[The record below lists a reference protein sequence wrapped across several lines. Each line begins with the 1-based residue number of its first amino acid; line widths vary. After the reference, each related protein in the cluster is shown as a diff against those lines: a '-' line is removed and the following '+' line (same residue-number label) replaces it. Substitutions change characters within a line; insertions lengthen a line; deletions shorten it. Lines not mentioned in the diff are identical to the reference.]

1 MTERE
6 LYDAILIECNK
17 VEAPTLL
24 LEDYVYF
31 ANKGVQQY
39 INQVYNRYDTDQQS
53 SDDLRILQNTAA
65 LKISK
70 DSQKN
75 FPIPKENSIFRVDL
89 PDDYMHILNC
99 IVRFNKVGGTNKC
112 NNEKQEISVMC
123 RRLTA
128 DQYPDIMNN
137 YYFKPSY
144 KNPYFYINNIKG
156 LETSNKLETPNKMEI
171 RCGDTKLYEPIIV
184 YIDYIRKPKT
194 INLTWNEIQDTK
206 DNTEKLEFPDY
217 VCYEIIN
224 EIVKLILENSSDPRL
239 STNYA
244 MNKTVGSVEPQS
256 SGK

>member
-39 INQVYNRYDTDQQS
+39 INQIYNRFDTDQQS
-53 SDDLRILQNTAA
+53 SDDLRTLQNSVA
-65 LKISK
+65 LEISK
-70 DSQKN
+70 DEINK
-75 FPIPKENSIFRVDL
+75 FPVPIENKIFRVTL
-89 PDDYMHILNC
+89 PDNYMHLLNC
-99 IVRFNKVGGTNKC
+99 IVHFKKVSTKKNRCGKDVAD
-112 NNEKQEISVMC
+112 EYSSLC

-128 DQYPDIMNN
+128 DQYPDIIKNH
-137 YYFKPSY
+137 YFKPSY
-144 KNPYFYINNIKG
+144 KNPYFYINNIN
-156 LETSNKLETPNKMEI
+156 THTPNKMEI
-171 RCGDTKLYEPIIV
+171 RCGDAKLYEPDIV
-184 YIDYIRKPKT
+184 YVDYIRKPKQ
-194 INLTWNEIQDTK
+194 INLTWDDIQNTIDT
-206 DNTEKLEFPDY
+206 TEELEFPDY

-224 EIVKLILENSSDPRL
+224 EIVKLILENFSDPRL

-244 MNKTVGSVEPQS
+244 MNKTVGSVNPES

>member
-39 INQVYNRYDTDQQS
+39 INQVYNRFDTDQQS
-53 SDDLRILQNTAA
+53 SDDLRTLQNSVA
-65 LKISK
+65 LEISK
-70 DSQKN
+70 DEINK
-75 FPIPKENSIFRVDL
+75 FPVPIENKIFRVTL
-89 PDDYMHILNC
+89 PDNYMHLLNC
-99 IVRFNKVGGTNKC
+99 IVHFKKVGTKKNRCGKDVAD
-112 NNEKQEISVMC
+112 EYSSLC

-128 DQYPDIMNN
+128 DQYPDIIKNH
-137 YYFKPSY
+137 YFKPSY
-144 KNPYFYINNIKG
+144 KNPYFYINNIN
-156 LETSNKLETPNKMEI
+156 THTPNKMEI
-171 RCGDTKLYEPIIV
+171 RCGDAKLYEPDIV
-184 YIDYIRKPKT
+184 YVDYIRKPKQ
-194 INLTWNEIQDTK
+194 INLTWDDIQNTIDT
-206 DNTEKLEFPDY
+206 TEELEFPDY

-244 MNKTVGSVEPQS
+244 MNITVGSVNPDS

>member
-39 INQVYNRYDTDQQS
+39 INQVYNRFDTDQQS
-53 SDDLRILQNTAA
+53 SDDLRTLQNSVA
-65 LKISK
+65 LEISK
-70 DSQKN
+70 DEINK
-75 FPIPKENSIFRVDL
+75 FPVPIENKIFRVTL
-89 PDDYMHILNC
+89 PDNYMHLLNC
-99 IVRFNKVGGTNKC
+99 IVHFKKVGTKKNRCGKDVAD
-112 NNEKQEISVMC
+112 EYSSLC

-128 DQYPDIMNN
+128 DQYPDIIKNH
-137 YYFKPSY
+137 YFKPSY
-144 KNPYFYINNIKG
+144 KNPYFYINNIN
-156 LETSNKLETPNKMEI
+156 THTPNKMEI
-171 RCGDTKLYEPIIV
+171 RCGDIKLYEPDIV
-184 YIDYIRKPKT
+184 YVDYIRKPKQ
-194 INLTWNEIQDTK
+194 INLTWDDIQNTIDT
-206 DNTEKLEFPDY
+206 TEELEFPDY

-244 MNKTVGSVEPQS
+244 MNKTVGSVNPES

>member
-39 INQVYNRYDTDQQS
+39 INQVYNRFDMDQQS
-53 SDDLRILQNTAA
+53 SDDLRWLQNSTA
-65 LKISK
+65 LNISK
-70 DSQKN
+70 DTINN
-75 FPIPKENSIFRVDL
+75 FPIPLENELFRVSL
-89 PDDYMHILNC
+89 PSDYFHILNC
-99 IVRFNKVGGTNKC
+99 IVHFKKVGNKKRKC
-112 NNEKQEISVMC
+112 GKDLVEEYSSLC

-128 DQYPDIMNN
+128 DQYPDIIKN

-144 KNPYFYINNIKG
+144 KNPYYYINNVSG
-156 LETSNKLETPNKMEI
+156 DESPSKMEI
-171 RCGDTKLYEPIIV
+171 RCGDTKLYEPDVV
-184 YIDYIRKPKT
+184 YMDYLRKPKQ
-194 INLTWNEIQDTK
+194 INLTWDEIQNTIDT
-206 DNTEKLEFPDY
+206 TEELEFPDY
-217 VCYEIIN
+217 VCYEILN

-244 MNKTVGSVEPQS
+244 MNKTVGSVNPES